1 MKRIYLVG
9 IGMGNIETIT
19 DQGRKAVEKS
29 QVLIG
34 AERMIQAFP
43 DYQGEVCYAIA
54 PARILEYLSSHQDWD
69 TAAVIFS
76 GDTGFYSGAKK
87 LNEAIETRKGNCS
100 GSVIADAMIADT
112 ESLAEADFWNEC
124 RVEFIP
130 GISSLQYF
138 CAKLKLPWEDVKIV
152 SLHGREANLL
162 GAIFNHNKVFFLT
175 GGDYPVR
182 RICEILT
189 DHSLGEV
196 KVSVGERLSYPN
208 EKIERGTARELSAKD
223 FDPLSVMIVEN
234 QKLIHRETETHGL
247 SDDLF
252 VRGAVPMTKSEI
264 RSISLS
270 KLELRKTDVIYD
282 IGAGTGSVAVEM
294 ALTAREGAVFA
305 VECNEEAIGLIKTNA
320 EQMGAWNLRV
330 IPGMA
335 PEALTS
341 LPPPDRAFIGGSKGN
356 LAAILEVLIQKNPK
370 IRVVINAIT
379 LETVSEALNQLSRLG
394 FEGVDIVQIFAAHGK
409 AAGNSHLMMGQNPVF
424 IISGEMRETNLPND

>member
-19 DQGRKAVEKS
+19 TQGRKAVEES
-29 QVLIG
+29 QLLIG
-34 AERMIQAFP
+34 AERMVQAFP

-54 PARILEYLSSHQDWD
+54 PARILEYLTSHEEWD

-87 LNEAIETRKGNCS
+87 LYEAIEHQKGQ
-100 GSVIADAMIADT
+100 
-112 ESLAEADFWNEC
+112 EYQ
-124 RVEFIP
+124 VEFIP

-152 SLHGREANLL
+152 SLHGREANLI
-162 GAIFNHNKVFFLT
+162 GAVSNHNKVFFLT

-189 DHSLGEV
+189 DHGLGEAM
-196 KVSVGERLSYPN
+196 VSVGERLSYPN
-208 EKIERGTARELSAKD
+208 EKIERASARELSAKD

-234 QKLIHRETETHGL
+234 QKLIRRETETHGL

-270 KLELRKTDVIYD
+270 KLQLRKDDIIYD

-305 VECNEEAIGLIKTNA
+305 VECNEEALDLIKTNA
-320 EQMGAWNLRV
+320 ELMGAWNLRV

-335 PEALTS
+335 PEAMEA

-356 LAAILEVLIQKNPK
+356 LGAILEMLIQKNPV

-379 LETVSEALNQLSRLG
+379 LETVSEALSQLSRLG
-394 FEGVDIVQIFAAHGK
+394 FEDVDIVQIFAAYGK
-409 AAGNSHLMMGQNPVF
+409 TAGNSHLMMGQNPVF
-424 IISGEMRETNLPND
+424 IISGEMR